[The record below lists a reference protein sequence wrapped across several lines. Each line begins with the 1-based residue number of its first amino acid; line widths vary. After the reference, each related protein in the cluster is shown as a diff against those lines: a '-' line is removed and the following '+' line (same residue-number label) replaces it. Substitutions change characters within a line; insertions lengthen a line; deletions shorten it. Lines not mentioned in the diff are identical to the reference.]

1 MTHNRE
7 NTQFSQRSFISG
19 NRDAQI
25 GGHISGHGVWWTSE
39 RPRNPSSAC
48 GNPGKSPTFMARIVS
63 PERDAE
69 VLILVPVSATLF
81 GNRLSGSCSP
91 LNSWPLQRGG
101 ASAFAELPSGRGKPP
116 RPGSLFTPGVHL
128 QCNLRAPAGLRAPMT
143 RGPEPRWCPTAAWR
157 GHSSQWLQWQGGQSH
172 CLLARTQPQCG
183 RPRAPRGRQS
193 CPAGPGPYADAMLT
207 RAYFSP
213 RCAGCLSTTGR
224 EEGDWEFRNL
234 TAI

>member
-63 PERDAE
+63 PERDVE

-143 RGPEPRWCPTAAWR
+143 RGPEPRGVPRPRGGDTPPSGCSGKEARATAFWP
-157 GHSSQWLQWQGGQSH
+157 GHSPS
-172 CLLARTQPQCG
+172 A
-183 RPRAPRGRQS
+183 
-193 CPAGPGPYADAMLT
+193 AGPGPQEAGRAARLALDLMLT
-207 RAYFSP
+207 Q
-213 RCAGCLSTTGR
+213 C
-224 EEGDWEFRNL
+224 
-234 TAI
+234 